1 MHQQSSGW
9 SLGKSLEGLVEG
21 GYHQEG
27 EVVLEEWGQ
36 EILGVTRQ
44 QAGVPVVPTWD
55 LILTGL
61 HTPTDTIYILWGHS
75 L

>member
-1 MHQQSSGW
+1 M
-9 SLGKSLEGLVEG
+9 EG

-44 QAGVPVVPTWD
+44 QAGVLVVLTWD
-55 LILTGL
+55 LIVTGL
-61 HTPTDTIYILWGHS
+61 HTPTDTIYIL
-75 L
+75 